1 MGSHSLKHP
10 VLVLLLTV
18 DFLGAL
24 DGWSP
29 LGLDGEGG
37 DGMSW
42 GSLGDPGFVGNS
54 TDSMAAM
61 EGAQKSCP

>member
-1 MGSHSLKHP
+1 MRNHSLKHP

-29 LGLDGEGG
+29 LALEGEGG
-37 DGMSW
+37 EGASCGSW
-42 GSLGDPGFVGNS
+42 GEPGFCGDS

-61 EGAQKSCP
+61 EGAQKGCP